1 MTNATVQ
8 TPRRR
13 GFACMD
19 REKQREIARKGGRKA
34 HEKGTAHEFSRDEA
48 REAGRKGGLKVAQNR
63 AHMAEIGRQGGI
75 RVHMLQAAAK
85 AAAASETQWA
95 SAEYWRTLTFP
106 ATREDVI
113 AKAGEEKIEL
123 NGRSIT
129 LGDVLSKSENTDF
142 ASLDAIREEVSRL
155 VRQEVRAA

>member
-1 MTNATVQ
+1 
-8 TPRRR
+8 
-13 GFACMD
+13 MD

-85 AAAASETQWA
+85 AAAAQTQPESEG
-95 SAEYWRTLTFP
+95 YWQALTDLSFP
-106 ATREDVI
+106 ATKEAVI
-113 AKAGEEKIEL
+113 AKAGESKIGI
-123 NGRSIT
+123 NGSSIA
-129 LGDVLSKSENTDF
+129 LQDILSKSEGVEF
-142 ASLDAIREEVSRL
+142 ANLDVLREEVNRL
-155 VRQEVRAA
+155 LLQRVHAA